1 MSIEEDIT
9 QLSDYLLKS
18 QGLVEVILRKLGAV
32 SFKPASELPV
42 AHQSTPLMPERLDPF
57 PSFIP
62 GKFIESL
69 TGQIADDIVYKDVN
83 QQDGP
88 KPIAEVPFTDGTK
101 TIKVAL
107 WGDFAKAIEIYSK
120 GQVVTI
126 TNLKIRPPYQDME
139 QLNSTKN
146 TQIS

>member
-1 MSIEEDIT
+1 MSVEKKIT
-9 QLSDYLLKS
+9 QAIDLLHMA
-18 QGLVEVILRKLGAV
+18 LNELGTAK
-32 SFKPASELPV
+32 FTPASEAPQT
-42 AHQSTPLMPERLDPF
+42 AAPSTPLVPERLDPF

-69 TGQIADDIVYKDVN
+69 TGRIAEDIIYKDVN
-83 QQDGP
+83 QQEGP

-107 WGDFAKAIEIYSK
+107 WEGFAKAIEIYSK

-126 TNLKIRPPYQDME
+126 TNLKVRSPYQDME